1 MIEQLNQAMVDVPEI
16 RIKTRIH
23 RDELEPKIGK
33 ILTPEDLN
41 LMPRGPVR
49 VYKPDG
55 KLLLHYIPGA
65 FSHERMAEFYDT
77 LHSLKSME
85 TTNRGLA
92 SGTERYG
99 KYADG
104 GFTYSK
110 PVASAIIGSFDA
122 KPPKAYCRLTAWSGK
137 ETEQFSSLFPLFTDI
152 GRFFQKC
159 VPDRYAAQMEFVGRT
174 ADDWVIPGTPFTTI
188 TVNNTYPTGVHT
200 DKGDLDAGFST
211 LVVLRRGQYS
221 GGWLTFPEYR
231 IGVDMQ
237 DGDLLLMDAHEWH
250 GNVAMNLEDPTC
262 DMCDE
267 PAEWEASVGREGKAT
282 PLRRF
287 YCGVHADEAPV
298 LRGVTSYDIE
308 RVVPAERISVVSYYR
323 TRMADCG
330 SAEEEEKKAVAW
342 GERRIEV
349 GMANAEVERMAV
361 ESAG

>member
-1 MIEQLNQAMVDVPEI
+1 MIEQLNNAMVEVPEI

-23 RDELEPKIGK
+23 HDELQEKIGK
-33 ILTPEDLN
+33 ILTPDDLN

-55 KLLLHYIPGA
+55 KLLLHYLPGA

-110 PVASAIIGSFDA
+110 PVASAIIGAFDA
-122 KPPKAYCRLTAWSGK
+122 KPPKQYCRLTAWSGK
-137 ETEQFSSLFPLFTDI
+137 ETEQFAGLFPLFQDI

-250 GNVAMNLEDPTC
+250 GNVTLNLEDPRC
-262 DMCDE
+262 DMCDSQ
-267 PAEWEASVGREGKAT
+267 AEFWATFQRAGRSFST
-282 PLRRF
+282 DRP
-287 YCGVHADEAPV
+287 YCAEHLEVARAA
-298 LRGVTSYDIE
+298 RGIEHFEYVTVI
-308 RVVPAERISVVSYYR
+308 PAERISVVSYYR
-323 TRMADCG
+323 TRMAECG
-330 SAEEEEKKAVAW
+330 SATEEQAKAVQW

-349 GMANAEVERMAV
+349 GMANAEVERMAQ
-361 ESAG
+361 EAIG

>member
-1 MIEQLNQAMVDVPEI
+1 MIEQLNNAMVEVPEI

-23 RDELEPKIGK
+23 HDELQAKVGK

-55 KLLLHYIPGA
+55 KLLLHYLPGA
-65 FSHERMAEFYDT
+65 FSHERMSEFYDT

-99 KYADG
+99 KYEQG

-110 PVASAIIGSFDA
+110 PVASAIVGAFDA
-122 KPPKAYCRLTAWSGK
+122 KPPKNYCRLTAWTGK
-137 ETEQFSSLFPLFTDI
+137 ENEQWRGLYPLFQDI
-152 GRFFQKC
+152 GRFFAKC
-159 VPDRYAAQMEFVGRT
+159 VPDRYAAQMEYVGRT
-174 ADDWVIPGTPFTTI
+174 ADDWVIEGTPFTTI

-250 GNVAMNLEDPTC
+250 GNVTLTLEDPAC
-262 DMCDE
+262 DMCDQ
-267 PAEWEASVGREGKAT
+267 PASVLAEFARAGKSGTVSRA
-282 PLRRF
+282 
-287 YCGVHADEAPV
+287 YCAVHSDVARSA
-298 LRGVTSYDIE
+298 RGIE
-308 RVVPAERISVVSYYR
+308 RYEYEPVTPAERISVVSYYR
-323 TRMADCG
+323 TRMAECG
-330 SAEEEEKKAVAW
+330 TASDEEQKAVAW

-349 GMANAEVERMAV
+349 GMANAEVERMAEEAV
-361 ESAG
+361 G